1 MAVKVIRDVGEKW
14 ARGGKGRGSS
24 WLLMYQARGP
34 GPSSIIHPRTW
45 EHRSAAAAQESG
57 GVAGPGGAFL
67 LCNVRSQLHV
77 DTHLAH
83 P

>member
-34 GPSSIIHPRTW
+34 GYHSSSTREHGSIDRRPLPRRA
-45 EHRSAAAAQESG
+45 EASRVQG
-57 GVAGPGGAFL
+57 GLSFCV
-67 LCNVRSQLHV
+67 
-77 DTHLAH
+77 T
-83 P
+83 